1 MGHTK
6 RPAAAWHGD
15 NQRQR
20 RHRLGSDLAGVSP
33 RMAGRCHQ
41 HWRVPSDHL
50 GLKVGIRRRPA
61 VHDAKVDRAAQQRL
75 GGLFLDLGPHAGGT
89 GGKMQQLGHQQASA
103 QGLRRRHPDRAYR
116 VVGVATH
123 LVQGIV
129 GQGQQLAGH
138 GQFLAVVVADQ
149 QRVGRRF
156 PPAPAHQ
163 RLPKRACR

>member
-61 VHDAKVDRAAQQRL
+61 VHHAKVDRAAQQRL
-75 GGLFLDLGPHAGGT
+75 GGSSELPRISCKASSVRASSSPATVNSWRLLWRINSGLADAFLLRPHTNVYLNGPAV
-89 GGKMQQLGHQQASA
+89 KC
-103 QGLRRRHPDRAYR
+103 
-116 VVGVATH
+116 
-123 LVQGIV
+123 
-129 GQGQQLAGH
+129 GQIRTRITSSPTLTA
-138 GQFLAVVVADQ
+138 
-149 QRVGRRF
+149 
-156 PPAPAHQ
+156 
-163 RLPKRACR
+163 